1 MHIKIRV
8 LLMPGTITPIDIK
21 KPDNIRYGIDIV
33 LLKLMFNLSSIT
45 TKIQPIINAIKA
57 NNKYLALKTCSEFI
71 FLKRTGIDPKIKP
84 IKQNLVCIGKVV
96 KNI

>member
-33 LLKLMFNLSSIT
+33 LLKLMFNYL
-45 TKIQPIINAIKA
+45 QLQL
-57 NNKYLALKTCSEFI
+57 KYS
-71 FLKRTGIDPKIKP
+71 
-84 IKQNLVCIGKVV
+84 Q
-96 KNI
+96 